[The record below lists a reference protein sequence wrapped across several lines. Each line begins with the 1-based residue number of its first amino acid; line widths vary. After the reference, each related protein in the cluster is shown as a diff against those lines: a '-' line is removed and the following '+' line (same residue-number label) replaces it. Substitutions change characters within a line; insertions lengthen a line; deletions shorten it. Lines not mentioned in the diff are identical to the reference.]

1 MLAMQSQ
8 QPPPPLHESAY
19 VPPPPPPP
27 SGHSYGGAPP
37 VPPPPATA
45 APSAGG
51 ISKGVLDAA
60 IARAK
65 ATAEALTR
73 GHRTAHYRPP
83 PPAASA
89 AAYAPPTITAADIER
104 KLNAKPKY
112 EYDSDEDTTDGT
124 WEHKK
129 RAAEMKK
136 TAEDAQRLN
145 AAADSRRGTHF
156 QNYIPK
162 DVLEQF
168 LEKVSSWTF
177 KAGGGQSLRS
187 ICTRAA
193 QPPPPSLPPSLLSPF
208 SFLLSVAVAIRSH
221 HPPDSKADAV
231 TTGREADLSDYR
243 KHTIKE
249 GNVGYQVSHSN
260 FAHRS

>member
-8 QPPPPLHESAY
+8 QAPPPLHESAY

-177 KAGGGQSLRS
+177 KAAG
-187 ICTRAA
+187 AV
-193 QPPPPSLPPSLLSPF
+193 PPLYLHACGPASTSLPPF
-208 SFLLSVAVAIRSH
+208 SFLLSPFS
-221 HPPDSKADAV
+221 S
-231 TTGREADLSDYR
+231 LSQWPSA
-243 KHTIKE
+243 HTIRPIPRPTPL
-249 GNVGYQVSHSN
+249 QRD
-260 FAHRS
+260 ARPT